1 MKGDSMKVASYR
13 KIAAGIALALILL
26 VSVTVLPSVPV
37 EAHMP
42 GAEPSPEFELE
53 SIVISDGVMEIEI
66 TIDDVGSYHNE
77 CEKEFKTQM
86 LRKQGKSEAEI
97 ARIIEEE
104 FAGADG
110 LCPCSSFA
118 FRAASL
124 GISQVWGDEIPER
137 SDIKVISYRP
147 TTGATQC
154 LQYITGTG
162 AKVPSVTNKGE
173 LCLILPDGIEATDLS
188 TANLMNLKKQPLGME
203 SWNLIIVR
211 KSTGEEFEVQVRED
225 VFPKDFNELRTKKMQ
240 GTATPEETAEFMSQW
255 AEVRNAFLT
264 QPDWVLFEGIE
275 EPEEPAPVGAI
286 VFSSALVVAIIVGF
300 IYSARG
306 RRR

>member
-1 MKGDSMKVASYR
+1 MKLSGYKRILSN
-13 KIAAGIALALILL
+13 IAVVMVLLLATVMALPLAA
-26 VSVTVLPSVPV
+26 PV

-42 GAEPSPEFELE
+42 GAEPAPEFELE
-53 SIVISDGVMEIEI
+53 PIVISDGGRQIQI
-66 TIDDVGSYHNE
+66 TIEDVGSYHNE

-86 LRKQGKSEAEI
+86 LRKQGKTEAEI

-104 FAGADG
+104 FGGADG

-137 SDIKVISYRP
+137 GDIKVISHRP
-147 TTGATQC
+147 TIGATQC

-162 AKVPSVTNKGE
+162 PKVPNVTNKGE
-173 LCLILPDGIEATDLS
+173 LHLILPDGTEAIDLS
-188 TANLMNLKKQPLGME
+188 TANLMKLKKQPLGME
-203 SWNLIIVR
+203 SWNLIIIR
-211 KSTGEEFEVQVRED
+211 KSTGEEFEVQARGN
-225 VFPKDFNELRTKKMQ
+225 VFPQDFNELRTKKMQ
-240 GTATPEETAEFMSQW
+240 KTATPEEEALFGSQW
-255 AEVRNAFLT
+255 AGVRDAFLT

-275 EPEEPAPVGAI
+275 EPEEPLPTAAI
-286 VFSSALVVAIIVGF
+286 AFSSVLIVAIIVGF